1 MLSFSSDQFVAD
13 ASRDPLPAGVYPVR
27 ITQASFNP
35 LKSGNGHAVNLTY
48 EVIDGPHAR
57 RKVWGTLNV
66 IHKNPDAQRIA
77 QSDLK
82 KLCDACGGVVIT
94 ESTTHLLIN
103 KVLRIKVKIRV
114 DAQYGDK
121 NEVVGYEAAPG
132 LAATPS
138 FLATSAAA
146 LQKPAPWANA

>member
-1 MLSFSSDQFVAD
+1 MFSFSSDQFVAD
-13 ASRDPLPAGVYPVR
+13 ATREPLPAGVYLVR
-27 ITQASFNP
+27 IAQAGFNP
-35 LKSGNGHAVNLTY
+35 LKSGNGHAVNITY
-48 EVIDGPHAR
+48 EAIDGPHAR

-82 KLCDACGGVVIT
+82 KLTDACGGVVIT
-94 ESTTHLLIN
+94 ESTTHLLIG

-121 NEVVGYEAAPG
+121 NEVIGYESAPG
-132 LAATPS
+132 MAATPS
-138 FLATSAAA
+138 FLATSAASF
-146 LQKPAPWANA
+146 QKPAPWANA